1 MVTATDQPEPT
12 CSATTL
18 LRIGSWHAIKR
29 PMTGSITLK
38 SLALFE
44 EPNNSP
50 ERAPLG
56 ENSPFLEPDLDTE
69 RRSTNMS
76 IDSVIGYVSG
86 LDVSGDTIPEPEW
99 GRMLPTS
106 VGCDAA
112 GGKLQYSPAVGEPG
126 KVTNAFGLAGTV
138 PLTEV
143 EIDAVSGGHGRGSAG
158 FAGSGLTIN
167 IEPVIAIG
175 DVFVNGNVTTGNA
188 TGNNANSSIVIAAGL
203 FKNFRLS

>member
-1 MVTATDQPEPT
+1 MVTATAQPEPT

-18 LRIGSWHAIKR
+18 PRTGPWRAIKR
-29 PMTGSITLK
+29 PMTGAITLK
-38 SLALFE
+38 PSAFFE
-44 EPNNSP
+44 EPNDSL
-50 ERAPLG
+50 ERAPLE
-56 ENSPFLEPDLDTE
+56 ENSPFLEPVLDTE

-76 IDSVIGYVSG
+76 VDSVIEYVSG
-86 LDVSGDTIPEPEW
+86 LDVSGDTMPEPER
-99 GRMLPTS
+99 GRRLPTS
-106 VGCDAA
+106 AGCGAA
-112 GGKLQYSPAVGEPG
+112 GGKPQYGPAVGAPG
-126 KVTNAFGLAGTV
+126 KVMNAFGLAGTV

-143 EIDAVSGGHGRGSAG
+143 EIDAVSGGHGRGSGG

-175 DVFVNGNVTTGNA
+175 DVFINGNVTTGNA